1 MADSKISAL
10 TALTGANVVV
20 AADLLAIVDSS
31 VGETKKILIEELFK
45 SLNLTPQVAQLVLDK
60 ASLHGLKVDFTTP
73 TFPYRDL
80 EGMVLP
86 RETGPGNPTLS
97 VFRGGNVREYAFAA
111 NDAIDCRFHIPH
123 DYLMGSDLFLHAHW
137 GHNGT
142 TISGNMVMTCAAT
155 YAKGHNQAAFPAEVA
170 PVISVATPNI
180 ATIPRWQHRID
191 EVQVSVAGG
200 SATQL
205 DTNNIE
211 PDGLILLNLRTTTIP
226 TITGGTPNQPYIFMV
241 DLHYQSTGIGTKN
254 KAPNFYG

>member
-10 TALTGANVVV
+10 TALTGANVDV
-20 AADLLAIVDSS
+20 AADLLAIVDTNTA
-31 VGETKKILIEELFK
+31 ETKKIIIAELFK
-45 SLNLTPQVAQLVLDK
+45 SLNLTPEVKQLIVDK
-60 ASLHGLKVDFTTP
+60 ATQRGLQVDFSAP

-86 RETGPGNPTLS
+86 RETGPGNPSLS

-111 NDAIDCRFHIPH
+111 NDAIDCRFHVPH
-123 DYLMGSDLFLHAHW
+123 DYLAGSDLFLHIHW

-142 TISGNMVMTCAAT
+142 AISGNLVVTGAAT
-155 YAKGHNQAAFPAEVA
+155 YSKGHNQAAFPAEVA

-191 EVQVSVAGG
+191 EIQFSVAGG
-200 SATQL
+200 SATKL
-205 DTNNIE
+205 NTTDIE

-226 TITGGTPNQPYIFMV
+226 SISGGSPNQPYIFMV